1 MRPTII
7 KYEENLPIKVSVK
20 SITEYPFNWYDALEI
35 IIVLKGSINVCL
47 SYDKFLLKE
56 NDVAIIGDGDVHRIY
71 KTDEENRILSLQ
83 INRRFCES
91 QYEDF
96 KHVFLVPYAKS
107 SEKKHVDKIN
117 MLFKY
122 VGEIVWEINEKAD
135 GYQMQVESI
144 SKHLLTFLVKNF
156 EYVRFEAD
164 NLKISEIQ
172 IERYQ
177 RLVMYVFENYMKR
190 ISLQE
195 IADKEHL
202 SLYYLS
208 HDIKDRSGYT
218 FQEIVNACR
227 VEAGAK
233 LLLATDKK
241 ISEIALECGFSDTR
255 YFNKHFKRYYNCIPS
270 EFRKRHK
277 VENHIL
283 QEMKKCEEF
292 HISTSLERLAPYI
305 DRKNE
310 KKSNRYTREVEMLSI
325 DISSKSKFFYHYWKE
340 YINLSSAKHT
350 LTNSYQNHLRE
361 IQKDIGFRYIRISG
375 IFDEEMEVY
384 NEDADG
390 NSIYYWHY
398 VDIILKFFQSVNIKP
413 IINFD
418 YMPVPLRKCPEL
430 MENFFS
436 HCRREYG
443 LKEIESW
450 EFEVPWNKYSKFYG
464 EIISVIKSFSSSI
477 KVSEGRENDLVT
489 NFLCDTIF
497 MAPYIVHNAIHTKD
511 VIPFV
516 EPVDSIYSGEKTKI
530 YNRVFFGGSGLI
542 SSYGLKKA
550 SYYTYYLLSKLGDR
564 LVDKGRGYAVT
575 KNDENIQIF
584 LYNQDDTYNEEE
596 ISSDNRVSK
605 HSFFDLNQGKEIVV
619 NLENLIGAYRITRYE
634 LNEKHGSV
642 FDHWVS
648 MGEPTRLSGAEREL
662 LNRTVFPKVSF
673 NYMKKDSIDLTVK
686 LPPHGV
692 ELITLEKVNI

>member
-1 MRPTII
+1 MRPEII
-7 KYEENLPIKVSVK
+7 KYEENLPIKVSVN
-20 SITEYPFNWYDALEI
+20 SVTEYPLHWHNSLEI

-47 SYDKFLLKE
+47 SYEKFLLKE
-56 NDVAIIGDGDVHRIY
+56 NEVAIISDNDVHKIY
-71 KTDEENRILSLQ
+71 KTDEENRILFLQ
-83 INRRFCES
+83 IDQRFYENNCENS
-91 QYEDF
+91 
-96 KHVFLVPYAKS
+96 KHTFFVPYVKE
-107 SEKKHVDKIN
+107 SEKKHADKIN
-117 MLFKY
+117 MLLKY
-122 VGEIVWEINEKAD
+122 VGEIVWEINEKAG

-144 SKHLLTFLVKNF
+144 SKYLLTFLVKNF

-177 RLVMYVFENYMKR
+177 RLAAYVFENYMNKV
-190 ISLQE
+190 SLQE
-195 IADKEHL
+195 LADKEHL

-227 VEAGAK
+227 VEPAAK

-241 ISEIALECGFSDTR
+241 ISEIALECGFSDAR
-255 YFNKHFKRYYNCIPS
+255 YFNKHFKKYYNYSPS

-277 VENHIL
+277 VEDHIL
-283 QEMKKCEEF
+283 QEMKKCEEL
-292 HISTSLERLAPYI
+292 HISTSLERLESYI
-305 DRKNE
+305 DKNNG
-310 KKSNRYTREVEMLSI
+310 KKPKRYTSRVEMLSI
-325 DISSKSKFFYHYWKE
+325 DINSKSKVFYPYWKE
-340 YINLSSAKHT
+340 CINLSSAKYA
-350 LTNSYQNHLRE
+350 LTNSYQNYLRE
-361 IQKDIGFRYIRISG
+361 IQNDIGFRYIRMSRIL
-375 IFDEEMEVY
+375 DDEMEVY

-398 VDIILKFFQSVNIKP
+398 VDEILKFFQRVNIKP

-418 YMPVPLRKCPEL
+418 SMSVPLEKCPEL
-430 MENFFS
+430 MKDFLS
-436 HCRREYG
+436 HCKREYG

-450 EFEVPWNKYSKFYG
+450 EIEVPRNKYSKFYE
-464 EIISVIKSFSSSI
+464 EIIAVIESFSSSI
-477 KVSEGRENDLVT
+477 KVSEGKKSEFIV

-497 MAPYIVHNAIHTKD
+497 MAPYVVHNAVHTKD
-511 VIPFV
+511 GIPFI
-516 EPVDSIYSGEKTKI
+516 EPVDSIYSDEKTKV
-530 YNRVFFGGSGLI
+530 YNYVFFGGSGLI

-550 SYYTYYLLSKLGDR
+550 SYYTYYLLSQLGDK
-564 LVDKGRGYAVT
+564 LVEKGNGYVVT
-575 KNDENIQIF
+575 KKDENIQIF
-584 LYNQDDTYNEEE
+584 VYNHDDTYSEED

-619 NLENLIGAYRITRYE
+619 NLVNLVGSYRITRYE

-648 MGEPTRLSGAEREL
+648 MGKPDRLSGVEREL
-662 LNRTVFPKVSF
+662 LDRTVFPKVSF
-673 NYMKKDSIDLTVK
+673 NYMKKTNIDLTVK

-692 ELITLEKVNI
+692 ELITLEKIN